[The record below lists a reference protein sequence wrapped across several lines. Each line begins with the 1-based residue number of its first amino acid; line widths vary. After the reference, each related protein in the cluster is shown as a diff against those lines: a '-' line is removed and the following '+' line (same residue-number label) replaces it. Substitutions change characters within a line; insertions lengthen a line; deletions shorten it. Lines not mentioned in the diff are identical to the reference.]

1 MKKQPLK
8 KDCLKFGAQ
17 KKTRTSTS
25 LRTLVPETSASTNS
39 AIWALI
45 FAIICCKVSQM
56 NRKKLHYIDTIKGL
70 STMTKKKNIK
80 SMNLREK
87 DPYLEREY
95 QKYATPLPSR
105 EWIIEILECAGVP
118 QKITVLA
125 EQLSITNEEF
135 EFFERRLKAMAR
147 DGQILINRR
156 NLVCVAEK
164 LDIVKCRVEMQK
176 DGFGFAVPLKPTG
189 EKDFVLYERQLY
201 GVMNGDI
208 VTVRP
213 LGLDRR
219 GRREGQVLDI
229 VERGQSSL
237 VGRFYLDHGVAVLE
251 PEDKRLHQNVILEPA
266 SVAQFQPESGQVI
279 VAKIESYPENHRPA
293 VAKIT
298 EILGN
303 YADSGMEIEIALRK
317 HKLPYEFSAGC
328 LQAAAKIPDTV
339 RTADRKNRVDLRDLP
354 LVTIDGETS
363 RDFDD
368 AVYAEKIGRNY
379 RLVVAIADVSHYV
392 RPDDAIDT
400 DAKERAT
407 SVYFPRRV
415 IPMLPEALSNGICSL
430 NPNVERLCMVCDM
443 TITYAG
449 NVKSYEFY
457 PAVMKSHGR
466 LTYNQV
472 WDWLE
477 NSVDNEYKS
486 SLHTLYKLFQ
496 VLQKNRRKRG
506 AMEFETVETQMIFD
520 DNGKIERIEEV
531 HRNDAH
537 KLIEECMLA
546 ANVCAAD
553 FLLRHQ
559 HKALYRNH
567 AGPTPEKLAVLRE
580 QLALLGLRLG
590 GGDKPE
596 PKHYGKLAEQIA
608 ERPDREALQSMLL
621 RSMQQAVY
629 EAENEGHFG
638 LAYDYYTHFTS
649 PIRRYPDL
657 LVHRAIKAVLANK
670 TYTAGNW
677 QELGAHCSYCE
688 RRADEASRDVENWL
702 KTYFMR
708 DKVGEIFGG
717 KVSRITN
724 FGIFVTLDNVH
735 IDGMVHVS
743 DLGEDYFQYRED
755 LMAMVGERSGVRF
768 SVGDRL
774 QVKVARADLDTCRI
788 DLVLESEPPKAK
800 KRGKKVQA
808 ALVQEAE
815 RMAQKVV
822 AKEAHTQK
830 KARATK
836 PAAKTA
842 RSSAKS
848 TKAAKTAKP
857 KPQKRKQSAAQETKA
872 KAKRRAKVK
881 WDSAE

>member
-1 MKKQPLK
+1 
-8 KDCLKFGAQ
+8 
-17 KKTRTSTS
+17 
-25 LRTLVPETSASTNS
+25 
-39 AIWALI
+39 
-45 FAIICCKVSQM
+45 
-56 NRKKLHYIDTIKGL
+56 
-70 STMTKKKNIK
+70 MTKKKNIK

-105 EWIIEILECAGVP
+105 EWIIEILERAGVP
-118 QKITVLA
+118 QRITALA
-125 EQLSITNEEF
+125 EQLSITDEEF

-266 SVAQFQPESGQVI
+266 SVAQFRPESGQVV

-339 RTADRKNRVDLRDLP
+339 RAADRKKRVDLRDLP

-496 VLQKNRRKRG
+496 ILQKNRRKRG

-657 LVHRAIKAVLANK
+657 LVHRAIKAALANK
-670 TYTAGNW
+670 TYNAGNW

-708 DKVGEIFGG
+708 DKVGEIFSG

-768 SVGDRL
+768 SVGDRV

-788 DLVLESEPPKAK
+788 DLVLASEPPKAK

-830 KARATK
+830 KTR
-836 PAAKTA
+836 AAKPVTTTA

>member
-1 MKKQPLK
+1 
-8 KDCLKFGAQ
+8 
-17 KKTRTSTS
+17 
-25 LRTLVPETSASTNS
+25 
-39 AIWALI
+39 
-45 FAIICCKVSQM
+45 
-56 NRKKLHYIDTIKGL
+56 
-70 STMTKKKNIK
+70 MTKKKNIK

-95 QKYATPLPSR
+95 QKYTTPLPSR
-105 EWIIEILECAGVP
+105 EWIIEILERAGVP
-118 QKITVLA
+118 QKITALA
-125 EQLSITNEEF
+125 EQLSISDEEF

-266 SVAQFQPESGQVI
+266 SVAQFQPESGQVV
-279 VAKIESYPENHRPA
+279 VAEIESYPENHRPA

-298 EILGN
+298 EILGD

-392 RPDDAIDT
+392 CPDDAIDT

-477 NSVDNEYKS
+477 HSVDNEYKS

-496 VLQKNRRKRG
+496 ILQKNRRKRG

-670 TYTAGNW
+670 TYNAGNW
-677 QELGAHCSYCE
+677 QELGVHCSYCE

-768 SVGDRL
+768 SVGDRV

-800 KRGKKVQA
+800 KRGKKMQA